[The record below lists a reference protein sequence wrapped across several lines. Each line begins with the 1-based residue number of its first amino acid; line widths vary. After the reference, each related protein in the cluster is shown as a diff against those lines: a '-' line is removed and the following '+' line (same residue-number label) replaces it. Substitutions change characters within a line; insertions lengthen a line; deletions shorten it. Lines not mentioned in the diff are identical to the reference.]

1 MLVLGLILVLIAVLV
16 VLGALAGGNDPAA
29 LDIGPLA
36 LSVSVFTVFLI
47 GAATLLLLV
56 VGVTLIRSGT
66 RRANQRRREHKQLTR
81 LEKKLDQQQGSGAA
95 PAGDTGSAGSTGSA
109 ANTGSAGSPPP
120 AR

>member
-36 LSVSVFTVFLI
+36 LNVSVFTVFLI
-47 GAATLLLLV
+47 GAATLLVLV
-56 VGVTLIRSGT
+56 VGVALIRSGT

-95 PAGDTGSAGSTGSA
+95 PAGDTGSAGNGSA
-109 ANTGSAGSPPP
+109 GNAGSAGSPPP